1 MILLRLLKFT
11 TMANEQSAPN
21 FFAVVNDMAKRF
33 VELMQSD
40 YRMKRK
46 VGKNFTN
53 AVASGTLE
61 KSLKYRLKIKGKEI
75 NVSVYAKGNAAKYFL
90 FREDGVN
97 GTSKSQNAPYSFKKG
112 SGSKPAKGQ
121 MSPMQKAIYDWMSI
135 KGIRLRDKGT
145 GKFKKSTEELK
156 QTVAKLIMFKVRR
169 DGIKGWKAFDYAYEN
184 IWDEYESKVVA
195 AYGKD
200 FNATIEN
207 QLNDI

>member
-1 MILLRLLKFT
+1 MP
-11 TMANEQSAPN
+11 NEQSAPN

-46 VGKNFTN
+46 VGRNFTN

-61 KSLKYRLKIKGKEI
+61 KSLKYRLQIKGQNI
-75 NVSVYAKGNAAKYFL
+75 NVSVYAKGAASKYFL
-90 FREDGVN
+90 VREDGRRAGAKPPPVN
-97 GTSKSQNAPYSFKKG
+97 
-112 SGSKPAKGQ
+112 
-121 MSPMQKAIYDWMSI
+121 AILDWMRI
-135 KGIRLRDKGT
+135 KPIKLRDKES
-145 GKFKKSTEELK
+145 GKFKKPTEALK
-156 QTVAKLIMFKVRR
+156 RQVAFLIARKIGR

-184 IWDEYESKVVA
+184 IWDEYEAKVVA

-207 QLNDI
+207 QLKDIK